1 MRSFAPP
8 VSASDYQAAAEL
20 RSALRR
26 FLRRSEEIARRHS
39 LTPRQYL
46 LLLTIKAREET
57 PGQTTI
63 TDLVE
68 RLALTQSTVTE
79 LVQRAQDGGL
89 ISRRTSAQD
98 GRVVHLSITPLG
110 DERFQAAFDEL
121 GPEREALLRIASTD

>member
-1 MRSFAPP
+1 

-26 FLRRSEEIARRHS
+26 FLRRSEEIARRHA

-46 LLLTIKAREET
+46 LLLTIKAREEA

-63 TDLVE
+63 TDLVD

-79 LVQRAQDGGL
+79 LVQRAQDAGL
-89 ISRRTSAQD
+89 ISRRQSEAD
-98 GRVVHLSITPLG
+98 GRVVHLSLTPVG
-110 DERFQAAFDEL
+110 EERFQAAFEEL
-121 GPEREALLRIASTD
+121 GPEREQLLRVVRSD